1 MRKRK
6 GLFYGAEN
14 KNGHQCSP
22 KRSACGIAWKE
33 GFGISKISAGR
44 QKESGR
50 KGNAEGGKAGG
61 AGKYK
66 DPPQEG
72 QAEGTTAHQGHRACG
87 FGGAKKI
94 FLTKING

>member
-14 KNGHQCSP
+14 RNGHQRSP
-22 KRSACGIAWKE
+22 ERSACGIAWEE
-33 GFGISKISAGR
+33 GFGISEIFAGR
-44 QKESGR
+44 QEESCR
-50 KGNAEGGKAGG
+50 KGNAEGGKTGG

-66 DPPQEG
+66 GPLQER
-72 QAEGTTAHQGHRACG
+72 QAEGTAAHQGHRACG
-87 FGGAKKI
+87 LGGAKKI